1 MTTAQ
6 ADVVL
11 ADAPELQAC
20 LREAFGGRAVRLSRQ
35 EQLKANVHR
44 LHVEVDGTERSLVV
58 KRSDPVVARRNW
70 QVARRWLP
78 AVGLEGVGPPLLG
91 VAAEATGER
100 TWHVYEDLGG
110 RPLSGERPAKPEVE
124 AAIDAIARV
133 HTSFAGHS
141 LLRECRLWGGDRSIH
156 FYSGNL
162 RDADIALRSLDV
174 DRHAGAI
181 DARDTLLER
190 IGELSD
196 GEAYA
201 ASGPETLLHGDLWP
215 TNMVVTDQRVRLIDW
230 DQAAVG
236 PVWFDVSTFLLRFPA
251 GERAWILDSYRRAV
265 GRLAGWRL
273 PPEGD
278 LNPILATAAYA
289 RLASLLVWSV
299 AAAADEPGWLLERLT
314 EMCGWLDEVEP
325 VIPSR

>member
-6 ADVVL
+6 VDVVL
-11 ADAPELQAC
+11 ADVPELQTC
-20 LREAFGGRAVRLSRQ
+20 LHQAFAGRPVRLGGQ

-44 LHVEVDGTERSLVV
+44 LHVEVDGAERSLVV

-78 AVGLEGVGPPLLG
+78 AVGLEGVGPPLLA

-133 HTSFAGHS
+133 HTSFAGHP

-174 DRHAGAI
+174 DRQ
-181 DARDTLLER
+181 ARDTLLKR

-196 GEAYA
+196 GDAYA

-215 TNMVVTDQRVRLIDW
+215 TNMVVTNQRVRLIDW

-236 PVWFDVSTFLLRFPA
+236 PIWFDVSTFLLRFPP
-251 GERAWILDSYRRAV
+251 EHRAWILDGYRQAV
-265 GRLAGWRL
+265 SRLAGWRL
-273 PPEGD
+273 PSADD
-278 LNPILATAAYA
+278 LNPILATPAYA
-289 RLASLLVWSV
+289 RLASLLVWSI

-314 EMCGWLDEVEP
+314 EMCGWLDGVEP